1 MIEERN
7 TLKIIFFVTFYFNFA
22 LSRSIINLYF
32 QRRINLKKKTINQI
46 YHNHCFNEQ
55 IANNFVKNG
64 DDQSFPEIRSN
75 DISISV
81 EIRNIDRFDA
91 YRFPRIFDLAASFQT
106 GELPS
111 ENNSLLFCLAPL
123 LCPLDAIISS
133 FSLPL
138 VRSRPIFN
146 TKANMKE
153 YSLKI
158 E

>member
-7 TLKIIFFVTFYFNFA
+7 ILKIIFFVTFYFNFA

-32 QRRINLKKKTINQI
+32 QRRINLKKRRSIKYISLLQRTQ
-46 YHNHCFNEQ
+46 Q
-55 IANNFVKNG
+55 IADNFVKNG

>member
-1 MIEERN
+1 MKGYLFLYIFTCLENTMIEERN
-7 TLKIIFFVTFYFNFA
+7 ILKIIFFVTFYFNFA

-32 QRRINLKKKTINQI
+32 QWRINLKKKTINQI

-91 YRFPRIFDLAASFQT
+91 YRFPRIWQHLFKQASFLRKIT
-106 GELPS
+106 LS
-111 ENNSLLFCLAPL
+111 SFVSLLFCVP
-123 LCPLDAIISS
+123 
-133 FSLPL
+133 
-138 VRSRPIFN
+138 
-146 TKANMKE
+146 
-153 YSLKI
+153 
-158 E
+158 